1 MASSRRVDAKAWQC
15 HSCVMDEPTQLQM
28 LIERDF
34 ERLGLGSLDEFVAT
48 RRAHS
53 SWYVM
58 ARELT
63 EVTGRHVHAQTLNRW
78 YADRITVEVKIT

>member
-1 MASSRRVDAKAWQC
+1 
-15 HSCVMDEPTQLQM
+15 
-28 LIERDF
+28 
-34 ERLGLGSLDEFVAT
+34 
-48 RRAHS
+48 
-53 SWYVM
+53 M